1 MHTLWPSNFTSRH
14 ILDKKAYIHPEKT
27 CTRMFTAALFIIT
40 PNYKP
45 PKSSWGRMDSRMV
58 IHTNSGMYTAME
70 WTSHSHT
77 PESYKLH
84 RCNVDRKQ
92 LNIKEHVLYN
102 SIAIKYRNGKINLLS
117 EMAGVILGSEQQ
129 EDRIWNVG
137 VGKVV
142 LIFVCLFV
150 SCFACWLYMYLIGQ
164 NSSSCKMC
172 IPLHVYV
179 IPQ

>member
-1 MHTLWPSNFTSRH
+1 MHTLWPSNFTSRY
-14 ILDKKAYIHPEKT
+14 ILNRNAYIHPAKT
-27 CTRMFTAALFIIT
+27 CTRMFTAALFMIT

-45 PKSSWGRMDSRMV
+45 PKSSWGRMDSRIV

-70 WTSHSHT
+70 WTNHNHT

-84 RCNVDRKQ
+84 KCNVDRKQ
-92 LNIKEHVLYN
+92 LNTKKHVLYS
-102 SIAIKYRNGKINLLS
+102 SIAIKHRNGKTNLLS

-137 VGKVV
+137 KVV
-142 LIFVCLFV
+142 LICVCLFV

-172 IPLHVYV
+172 IPLHVHV